1 LIALLVFAV
10 LAWVRHYW
18 SLGGRI
24 FYTLLALLLTWALAY
39 WNLLL

>member
-1 LIALLVFAV
+1 L
-10 LAWVRHYW
+10 WQRRYR

-24 FYTLLALLLTWALAY
+24 FYTLLALLLTWMLAY